1 MGGRASKRKG
11 SGFELEFA
19 REIGGTKT
27 PLSGALGG
35 DFCGDVHRVVLGEK
49 WTFECKRR
57 ASSYGTHYANLGDH
71 RGLAYRDNNRDSLTT
86 IRTKD
91 LKRLFDRIDEL
102 ESTATSN
109 GTDART
115 LP

>member
-1 MGGRASKRKG
+1 VGGRSAKRKG

-35 DFCGDVHRVVLGEK
+35 EHCGDVHRIVMGEK

-57 ASSYGTHYANLGDH
+57 AKSYGTHYSHLGNH
-71 RGLAYRDNNRDSLTT
+71 RGLAYRDNNQESLTT
-86 IRTKD
+86 IRTAD
-91 LKRLFDRIDEL
+91 FVRLLNRLDEL
-102 ESTATSN
+102 ERTVTSPGTAL
-109 GTDART
+109 RT

>member
-1 MGGRASKRKG
+1 MGGRSAKRKG

-35 DFCGDVHRVVLGEK
+35 EHCGDVHRIVMGEK

-57 ASSYGTHYANLGDH
+57 SSSYGTHYAHLGNH
-71 RGLAYRDNNRDSLTT
+71 RGLAYRDNNRESLTT
-86 IRTKD
+86 IRTAD
-91 LKRLFDRIDEL
+91 LARLLNRLDEL
-102 ESTATSN
+102 TAMSSGETPK
-109 GTDART
+109 TT
-115 LP
+115 P

>member
-1 MGGRASKRKG
+1 MGGRSAKRKG

-35 DFCGDVHRVVLGEK
+35 EHCGDVHRVVLGEK

-57 ASSYGTHYANLGDH
+57 SSSYGTHYAHLGNH
-71 RGLAYRDNNRDSLTT
+71 RGLAYRDNNRESLTT
-86 IRTKD
+86 IRTAD
-91 LKRLFDRIDEL
+91 FVRILNRLDEL
-102 ESTATSN
+102 EHTATSP
-109 GTDART
+109 GTELRT

>member
-1 MGGRASKRKG
+1 MGGRGAKRKG

-35 DFCGDVHRVVLGEK
+35 DHTGDVHRVVMGEK

-57 ASSYGTHYANLGDH
+57 AKSYGTHYAHLGAH
-71 RGLAYRDNNRDSLTT
+71 KGLAYRDNNRESLTT
-86 IRTKD
+86 IRTAD
-91 LKRLFDRIDEL
+91 LARLLQRLDEL
-102 ESTATSN
+102 ESSTATLS
-109 GTDART
+109 TSE
-115 LP
+115 